1 MKFSKIIDK
10 MVTIGHNVFQSKE
23 FCSSLFHVIFNLNEN
38 DMEYDG
44 LEFNKIDN
52 CSGFI
57 N

>member
-1 MKFSKIIDK
+1 
-10 MVTIGHNVFQSKE
+10 
-23 FCSSLFHVIFNLNEN
+23 
-38 DMEYDG
+38 MEYDG